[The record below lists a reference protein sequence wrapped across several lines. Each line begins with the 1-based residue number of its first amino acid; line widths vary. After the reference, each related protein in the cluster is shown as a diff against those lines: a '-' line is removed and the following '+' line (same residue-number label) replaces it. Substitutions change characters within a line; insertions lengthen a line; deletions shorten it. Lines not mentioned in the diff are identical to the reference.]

1 MMPLLNYPGT
11 RSAEKGTGAK
21 IRKTTVFK
29 ILFLLYSVPGISA
42 FAQKAESLV
51 YTLSPRFGEGR
62 TKVEFTWETRGRTT
76 SVISVAQRFGKIENV
91 VGLLSDVRIEG
102 AKNVKRDGA
111 LWIVTHATNA
121 TLEVS
126 YEVGSK
132 IKTFDEWDAQQLP
145 IASSDFF
152 HGIGSAFLMTPNSH
166 PGTPAEFEVALRWVL
181 PAGYKAACSWGGTAR
196 SVAARLKPADLK
208 QSAYLAGKI
217 QTRTREVDGLK
228 VSVALVDAFPFSAE
242 EFAEF
247 SARIVK
253 AECDFMG
260 ETEFPEFLVTLIPA
274 GRALK
279 DGETRIAGSGL
290 YHGFSLFLAPQS
302 PLNDGVEH
310 LFAHELFH
318 FWNGRLLSAA
328 DPERMVYWFVEGFTD
343 YYALRILY
351 ESKIWSAATYAKWLN
366 KHIREYAANPA
377 RNASNGEINEG
388 YWTQRDTVGQV
399 AYQRGLLLGLRWQHL
414 SKARGGG
421 ASKPGSKG
429 TGLDAWMRSL
439 IDRAR
444 AGRYEISNA
453 ELRKTGTQALGE
465 WFVAEFDKYVE
476 QAATVEVPVNCLAPG
491 LAGTTTTVFEHDLGF
506 ERARSLK
513 EKRVRGLRA
522 GGPADRAGLREG
534 DELISWTIPGNADAP
549 TSLEIKRD
557 GRTRTIE
564 YVARGEARS
573 VLQFAPAGEA
583 GGKRR

>member
-1 MMPLLNYPGT
+1 M
-11 RSAEKGTGAK
+11 RIDQQVV
-21 IRKTTVFK
+21 IRFVCAAV
-29 ILFLLYSVPGISA
+29 LCNGVCA
-42 FAQKAESLV
+42 FAQKIESLT
-51 YTLSPRFGEGR
+51 YTISPRFGEGR
-62 TKVEFTWETRGRTT
+62 TQVELTWETRGRTT
-76 SVISVAQRFGKIENV
+76 SVLSVAQRFGKIENV
-91 VGLLSDVRIEG
+91 AGLLSGVRIDG
-102 AKNVKRDGA
+102 GKSVKRDGS

-121 TLEVS
+121 TLEVR
-126 YEVGSK
+126 YDVGSK
-132 IKTFDEWDAQQLP
+132 IKSFDEWDAQQLP
-145 IASSDFF
+145 IASADFF

-166 PGTPAEFEVALRWVL
+166 PGTPTEFEVALRWVL

-217 QTRTREVDGLK
+217 QTRTREADGLK
-228 VSVALVDAFPFSAE
+228 VSVAMVDQFPFSAE

-260 ETEFPEFLVTLIPA
+260 ETEFPEFLVTLIPV
-274 GRALK
+274 GRRLK

-302 PLNDGVEH
+302 PLSDGVEH

-318 FWNGRLLSAA
+318 FWNGRLLPAA

-366 KHIREYAANPA
+366 KHIREYAANPG
-377 RNASNGEINEG
+377 RNASNGEINES

-414 SKARGGG
+414 SKVRAAGG
-421 ASKPGSKG
+421 SKPGSKG
-429 TGLDAWMRSL
+429 AGLDTWVRSL

-453 ELRKTGTQALGE
+453 ELRKTGTQSLGD
-465 WFVAEFDKYVE
+465 WFSAEFDKYVE
-476 QAATVEVPVNCLAPG
+476 QAATVEVPPECLAPG
-491 LAGTTTTVFEHDLGF
+491 LTGATTTVFEHDLGF

-522 GGPADRAGLREG
+522 GGPADKAGLREG
-534 DELISWTIPGNADAP
+534 DELVSWTIPGNADAP

-557 GRTRTIE
+557 GHTRTIE
-564 YVARGEARS
+564 FVARGEARN
-573 VLQFAPAGEA
+573 VVQFSPAGET
-583 GGKRR
+583 GGKRK